1 MVRRDLRARNAT
13 PGITQRSLSIRT
25 GTTSKRSSPDQHG
38 FLHGT
43 VTVRDTVTVVA
54 TVSVVVTV
62 CVVASV
68 TVRGG
73 WVTVLVIV

>member
-1 MVRRDLRARNAT
+1 MPAT
-13 PGITQRSLSIRT
+13 L
-25 GTTSKRSSPDQHG
+25 PDQHG

-73 WVTVLVIV
+73 WVTMLVIV